1 MTTLTAIR
9 PAAQPAAQSEI
20 LARILAGAPIPAA
33 ANDPVAERPSLLV
46 RRRERQRRRDG
57 R

>member
-9 PAAQPAAQSEI
+9 PAAQSAAQTEI
-20 LARILAGAPIPAA
+20 FARLFAGTPAPKA
-33 ANDPVAERPSLLV
+33 ANDPVTERPTLLV
-46 RRRERQRRRDG
+46 RRRERQRRRDA